1 MQLSRWWRGLG
12 VTTGAVALTLTVA
25 PGAVQAAKAP
35 GDLVGICHRSDD
47 PGQPYTFVRV
57 ANDSV
62 EYASHL
68 LHRRQPLDGGERDYI
83 EGLETGR
90 TILRAEDCPGG
101 DAVDL
106 ANRRD
111 DDRNGDWDRDRD
123 HDRDHDRGHHKH
135 WWKKFPG
142 LPSPWE
148 EDYYVHYHG
157 KSKKPCRKHH
167 RVYRTRYMKL
177 RYMKARQMQMKK
189 RVKMR
194 FHEKGTL

>member
-12 VTTGAVALTLTVA
+12 VTTGVVALTLTA
-25 PGAVQAAKAP
+25 TPGAVQAAKAP

-47 PGQPYTFVRV
+47 PARPYTFYRV

-68 LHRRQPLDGGERDYI
+68 LHRQQPLDSGERDYI
-83 EGLETGR
+83 DGLETNR

-101 DAVDL
+101 NALDL
-106 ANRRD
+106 SREGDRDRD
-111 DDRNGDWDRDRD
+111 DWDRDDWDRDRDRDWDRDRD
-123 HDRDHDRGHHKH
+123 HHKN

-142 LPSPWE
+142 LPSPFANDEVW
-148 EDYYVHYHG
+148 HYHG

-167 RVYRTRYMKL
+167 HRHYY
-177 RYMKARQMQMKK
+177 KAHKSKHKKAKK
-189 RVKMR
+189 RVKVQ
-194 FHEKGTL
+194 FYEKGTL